1 MTLLDIIETYNY
13 TKGNELYDMES
24 FFEDIELDSRLDK
37 SVLIGTLIDECGALT
52 CLYNTT
58 GTFKY
63 FSNLFFKRYKQNIK
77 ELIDTMEFEYDP
89 LKNMNLTWT
98 ETTNIEQNL
107 DTEEST
113 DETRSKVNTGTVTDE
128 FSDEYS
134 DTETNTVSAMNSQD
148 YEPDNKS
155 ETSGDRS
162 NTNVKTNELSEAITA
177 GTERAKGEDL
187 TWNETDTHTES
198 GTKDVIYQD
207 LIEKQRRV
215 IQFNIYDWI
224 KKRYRN
230 ELFLL
235 VY

>member
-113 DETRSKVNTGTVTDE
+113 DETRSKSNTGTVTDVN
-128 FSDEYS
+128 SN
-134 DTETNTVSAMNSQD
+134 TETNTVSAMNSSD

-155 ETSGDRS
+155 EESGT
-162 NTNVKTNELSEAITA
+162 NTRTNNLSESITA

-187 TWNETDTHTES
+187 TWAETDTHTES